1 MVSVEKYPCFC
12 GAGLRRFESK
22 DGRGFLKCKD
32 EMCTL
37 FTPEEKYI
45 NLMEC
50 YELKFDKMFK
60 PNNFPL
66 CRCEDVSSLWVSNS
80 VSNPGRP
87 YFRCE
92 ETDTDDKCD
101 FFQWADG
108 KTKVK
113 KGMKKKKR
121 DLKRLQKRTSGVE
134 KPKKV
139 MKRIYKTTSII

>member
-12 GAGLRRFESK
+12 GAGLRRFVSK

-37 FTPEEKYI
+37 F
-45 NLMEC
+45 
-50 YELKFDKMFK
+50 
-60 PNNFPL
+60 
-66 CRCEDVSSLWVSNS
+66 
-80 VSNPGRP
+80 NPGRP

-92 ETDTDDKCD
+92 ETDADDKCD
-101 FFQWADG
+101 FFQWTDG

-113 KGMKKKKR
+113 KSMKKKKR
-121 DLKRLQKRTSGVE
+121 DLKRLQKRTSAVE

-139 MKRIYKTTSII
+139 MKRIKPLQSSDEEK

>member
-37 FTPEEKYI
+37 FTLEEKYI

-50 YELKFDKMFK
+50 YTLKVEKMFK

-66 CRCEDVSSLWVSNS
+66 RRCEDVSSLWVSNS

-87 YFRCE
+87 YFGCE
-92 ETDTDDKCD
+92 ETDADDKCD

-108 KTKVK
+108 KTKAK
-113 KGMKKKKR
+113 KSMKKKKR